1 MNQIFRIYVFNR
13 NIHKSF
19 EISKRFAGHSKW
31 QNIKHTKAENDNAR
45 ATLFLRLRRMIR
57 DAVLE
62 GGSTKPSI
70 NTKLA
75 HVIEY
80 CKKLNM
86 PTASINSL
94 LEKIANS
101 KEKTQSTLIEINGPK
116 NCIMILKIVSDNIV
130 DTKSRLNTILKK
142 INAKVSVGAINN
154 SFEYNGII
162 ITDKKSIL
170 EKATE
175 DAINVG
181 ASDIED
187 IEDDDN
193 KYYKV
198 FICEPQLLSKIT
210 TKLKSLDYHIID
222 VREELI
228 PIYVIKLSDDDLKV
242 VKLAQKKLL
251 QIDEIEEIYDNIDH
265 NNL

>member
-1 MNQIFRIYVFNR
+1 MNQIFRTYVFNR
-13 NIHKSF
+13 NICKSF
-19 EISKRFAGHSKW
+19 EINKRFAGHSKW
-31 QNIKHTKAENDNAR
+31 QNIKHTKTENDNAR
-45 ATLFLRLRRMIR
+45 ATLFLRLRKMIR
-57 DAVLE
+57 DAVLV
-62 GGSTKPSI
+62 GGSTKPST
-70 NTKLA
+70 NAKLA
-75 HVIEY
+75 RVIEY
-80 CKKLNM
+80 CKKSNM
-86 PTASINSL
+86 PSASINSV

-101 KEKTQSTLIEINGPK
+101 KEKTQSALIEINGPK

-162 ITDKKSIL
+162 ITNKKSTL

-187 IEDDDN
+187 MEDDDK
-193 KYYKV
+193 KYYK

-222 VREELI
+222 IREELT
-228 PIYVIKLSDDDLKV
+228 PLCVIKLSDDDLKI
-242 VKLAQKKLL
+242 VKLAQEKLL
-251 QIDEIEEIYDNIDH
+251 KIDEIEEIYDNIDH
-265 NNL
+265 DNL